1 MDYTDKPVVTS
12 QALLRNS
19 ASYNTQ
25 LKSISGPWLPCYR
38 YRALL
43 FCTGPFWRSGET
55 LITRN
60 SATSGRPVTALGVG
74 PVFYD

>member
-1 MDYTDKPVVTS
+1 MDYTDNPVVS
-12 QALLRNS
+12 SHALLLNS

-43 FCTGPFWRSGET
+43 FCTGPFWRSGVT